1 MLTVWFSLVRLEFKL
16 GKWIHPL
23 IANWIHFIWETMM
36 PKELEQFIHQYDV
49 YKKLEV
55 KIKENTAINLV
66 NKFLKDDH
74 LDNET

>member
-1 MLTVWFSLVRLEFKL
+1 
-16 GKWIHPL
+16 
-23 IANWIHFIWETMM
+23 M

-66 NKFLKDDH
+66 YKFLKDGH
-74 LDNET
+74 LDNEM